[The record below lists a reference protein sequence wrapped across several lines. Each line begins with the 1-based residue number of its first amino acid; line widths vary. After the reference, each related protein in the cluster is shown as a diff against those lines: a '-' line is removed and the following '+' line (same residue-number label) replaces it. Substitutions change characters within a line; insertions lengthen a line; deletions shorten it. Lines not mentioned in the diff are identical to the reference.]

1 MQKRLS
7 EIDTE
12 RMISAMPPVIVGG
25 SLVIP
30 KGLLQILTHQAAPD
44 TFSQGDRQ
52 AIEYAGMKAV
62 MGIEKKLGFIPTD
75 VSAKKC
81 GYDVESE
88 IPKEMQTGEGC
99 LRFIEVKGRAK
110 GATTVTIS
118 KNEMLYRLNSP
129 NEFILAIVEV
139 DGQNTRTVYL
149 KEPFKGLEKP
159 SFMEV
164 SRNFN
169 IMDLIRNA
177 EIVYQE

>member
-1 MQKRLS
+1 M
-7 EIDTE
+7 
-12 RMISAMPPVIVGG
+12 SA
-25 SLVIP
+25 
-30 KGLLQILTHQAAPD
+30 Q
-44 TFSQGDRQ
+44 
-52 AIEYAGMKAV
+52 
-62 MGIEKKLGFIPTD
+62 
-75 VSAKKC
+75 KC

-118 KNEMLYRLNSP
+118 KNEMLYALNKP
-129 NEFILAIVEV
+129 ENFILAIVEV
-139 DGQNTRTVYL
+139 DSQSTRTVYL